1 MQDQPFCGFELFVA
15 DGFTAAPWPVK
26 QIKYYLDTSG
36 YRGNLTQ
43 TSIRD
48 VLGKAWGAWADV
60 IDIQPTPVNSS
71 NGAHVVMRFGAI
83 DGPSKVL
90 AWSHL
95 SDGTLSQKQQLYDA
109 GEAWETQISLLAV
122 GCHEI
127 GHVLGLDHDAAN
139 AKALMRPTYD
149 AAVKYPQSRD
159 VSRMIA
165 LGYQPAPIVPP
176 TPPPTVPPSGK
187 PVVIS
192 GWTGTLQVVNLSLNG
207 LTRVDIDPGDL
218 PISPLTAGP
227 AALVSIGE

>member
-1 MQDQPFCGFELFVA
+1 MEGHQTFCGFELFLA
-15 DGFTAAPWPVK
+15 EGFTAAPWPVK

-36 YRGNLTQ
+36 YKGNLTQ
-43 TSIRD
+43 SSIRD
-48 VLGKAWGAWADV
+48 VLGKAWAAWADV

-122 GCHEI
+122 GCHEL
-127 GHVLGLDHDAAN
+127 GHVLGLDHDSAN
-139 AKALMRPTYD
+139 SKALMKPTYD
-149 AAVKYPQSRD
+149 PGIKYPQGRD
-159 VSRMIA
+159 VNRMLA

-176 TPPPTVPPSGK
+176 TPPSAPTGK
-187 PVVIS
+187 PVVITIH
-192 GWTGTLQVVNLSLNG
+192 GATK
-207 LTRVDIDPGDL
+207 VDIDPGDL
-218 PISPLTAGP
+218 PVSPLTAGEQ